1 MNENQLQE
9 LMNSHGFTRQQA
21 IDHNRSAVSQ
31 GMDLDGDGFAT
42 GDEYLSWQAQGGGA
56 NPAHQQA
63 QERAQNYSQL
73 QADAAA
79 MQQQYDQSINEW
91 EDAFSQRDEQY
102 NSDLE
107 KLDTDY
113 QKQFDNFAAA
123 TIENKEEKPQNKA
136 YIDLKDSMI
145 NPNNFDNQFN
155 NFDGTNVERRK
166 YTFQ

>member
-1 MNENQLQE
+1 
-9 LMNSHGFTRQQA
+9 
-21 IDHNRSAVSQ
+21 
-31 GMDLDGDGFAT
+31 
-42 GDEYLSWQAQGGGA
+42 
-56 NPAHQQA
+56 
-63 QERAQNYSQL
+63 
-73 QADAAA
+73 

-123 TIENKEEKPQNKA
+123 TVANKEEKPQNKA

-145 NPNNFDNQFN
+145 NANNFNNQFN
-155 NFDGTNVERRK
+155 NFDGTNVKRRE
-166 YTFQ
+166 YSFQ